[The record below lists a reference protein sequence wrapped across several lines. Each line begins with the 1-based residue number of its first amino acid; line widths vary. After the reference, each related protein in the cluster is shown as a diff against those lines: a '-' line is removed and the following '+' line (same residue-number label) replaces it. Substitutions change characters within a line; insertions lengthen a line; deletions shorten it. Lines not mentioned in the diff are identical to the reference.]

1 MITKLKTKK
10 VQKEKKPKSKMYSNK
25 IKEILRESGMTQQEL
40 ADIVETNPAHLSR
53 IINGQRQCISLP
65 IAMKIAKALKYSVED
80 IFQSSKQLKSKQ
92 IKSV

>member
-10 VQKEKKPKSKMYSNK
+10 VLKEKKPKSRMYSNK
-25 IKEILRESGMTQQEL
+25 IKEILRESGMTQKEL

>member
-10 VQKEKKPKSKMYSNK
+10 VQKEKKPKSRMYSNK

-65 IAMKIAKALKYSVED
+65 IAMKIAKALNYSVED
-80 IFQSSKQLKSKQ
+80 IFQYSKQLKPKQ